1 MVKSVV
7 GAPVRGNDFYGR
19 DRFVELVWRELDKG
33 SVLLAAPR
41 RFGKT
46 SVMYCLMDNPRPDYK
61 IVHMDL
67 EHLAHPV
74 DLILE
79 LMIRL
84 NKDSALTI
92 TLEKV
97 VSMAKGTWTQLRN
110 VVDEVEA
117 FDLKV
122 KLREQIEPNW
132 EATGREVFKH
142 ISKSPHRILLI
153 LDEFPMMIDRMTRLE
168 DRKDEARSLLRW
180 LRALR
185 QSADTSNLRFLIAG
199 SIGIDSVL
207 NSIGEISSIND
218 FQQIRLEPFS
228 PEVADQF
235 LKDLAKSEPLN
246 LSAESR
252 EKILELVGIYV
263 PYFLQILFSE
273 TSKTE
278 LLTGKPVTPELITN
292 IYHEKVLGVACKTYF
307 DHYYGRLR
315 DYYRPQEEKAVKK
328 LLRELARVGKMTADA
343 CFALYRGECGP
354 ELYQDD
360 FKLTLTHLENDFY
373 ICYDTEKQMYTFSC
387 KLLRDWWLRH
397 YAFEVM

>member
-46 SVMYCLMDNPRPDYK
+46 SVMYRLIDQPRLNYK
-61 IVHMDL
+61 IIHMDL
-67 EHLAHPV
+67 EHLSHPV

-79 LMIRL
+79 LMVRL
-84 NKDSALTI
+84 NADSGLTKI
-92 TLEKV
+92 LEKV
-97 VSMAKGTWTQLRN
+97 TSVAKEIWSGLRDT
-110 VVDEVEA
+110 VDEVEA
-117 FDLKV
+117 FDLKI
-122 KLREQIEPNW
+122 KLREQVQPNW
-132 EATGREVFKH
+132 EAVGREVFKQV
-142 ISKSPHRILLI
+142 SQSPHRILLI

-168 DRKDEARSLLRW
+168 DRTDEARALLRW

-185 QSADTSNLRFLIAG
+185 QSPETENLRFLIAG

-207 NSIGEISSIND
+207 NSIGEISTIND
-218 FQQIRLEPFS
+218 FQQIRLEPFT

-235 LKDLAKSEPLN
+235 LQDLAKSEPLT
-246 LSAESR
+246 LSDESR

-278 LLTGKPVTPELITN
+278 LLTGKPVTPELIAK
-292 IYHEKVLGVACKTYF
+292 IYQDKVLGMGCKTYF

-328 LLRELARVGKMTADA
+328 LLRELARVGKMTPDA
-343 CFALYRGECGP
+343 CFALYRGETAT
-354 ELYQDD
+354 EFDQDD
-360 FKLTLTHLENDFY
+360 FQLTLTHLENDFY
-373 ICYDTEKQMYTFSC
+373 ICYDHETQMYTFSC